1 MEILPADNIRTSN
14 KMKSSSSIISPK
26 KPKYAAGI
34 STVMNIKPSSTFHL
48 DYHIY
53 YHQVMKSLEPHVNV
67 VRLLGCCIEKEPIF
81 VILEY
86 VNRGKLQTYLRN
98 SRAER

>member
-1 MEILPADNIRTSN
+1 
-14 KMKSSSSIISPK
+14 
-26 KPKYAAGI
+26 
-34 STVMNIKPSSTFHL
+34 
-48 DYHIY
+48 
-53 YHQVMKSLEPHVNV
+53 MKSLEPHVNV
-67 VRLLGCCIEKEPIF
+67 VRLLGCCSEKEPIF